1 MVRVHYLRKKREAG
15 FHDVLFL
22 RCMMDWF
29 IDIVNRL
36 VKSVRHMEGSD
47 FPLRYIGT
55 CFGLMIERWLA
66 CPGF

>member
-1 MVRVHYLRKKREAG
+1 MVRVHYLRKKREVG
-15 FHDVLFL
+15 FHDALFL

-47 FPLRYIGT
+47 FPLRYRDV
-55 CFGLMIERWLA
+55 FRVDD
-66 CPGF
+66 